1 MALINCPNCGAK
13 ISDKARKCPKCG
25 VDPKQRVEEK
35 QIAEDSHAAEVD
47 STPENQQD
55 PQYLKEYEEPSTRKP
70 WWIFSI
76 IVVIIVGSIFVPLYT
91 QQNNQATSYE
101 QNDSIAAAELEA
113 DRIEWIAAEDVAVA
127 DTVAPDI
134 PIEEAKQEQKEE
146 KCPEWLQG
154 NWRCQTQYGEARV
167 GISGDIISVWFDGEH
182 FYTGSFEVRNNELVY
197 DRRNGS
203 AYTLQFDRRRK
214 CLMMDDN
221 HPMSRF

>member
-1 MALINCPNCGAK
+1 MKRLLILPMALILVSCVTSSYSSSSSK
-13 ISDKARKCPKCG
+13 DKA
-25 VDPKQRVEEK
+25 
-35 QIAEDSHAAEVD
+35 
-47 STPENQQD
+47 
-55 PQYLKEYEEPSTRKP
+55 
-70 WWIFSI
+70 
-76 IVVIIVGSIFVPLYT
+76 
-91 QQNNQATSYE
+91 

-113 DRIEWIAAEDVAVA
+113 ARLNAIAAAEREADRLESIAAEDVAVA